1 MTIQESQAERD
12 LVNFIRNDA
21 DLDDLARLYSM
32 LLADG
37 KVVVSGSHGK
47 SDPHI
52 DGELFSEHRTRQ

>member
-1 MTIQESQAERD
+1 MTLPESQAERD

-37 KVVVSGSHGK
+37 KVVVTGSFGK
-47 SDPHI
+47 SDTYLN
-52 DGELFSEHRTRQ
+52 GQLSAEHRTRQ